1 MTDAK
6 VSVKGVNKGKFK
18 LGYPNNQEL
27 NQMSNEELN
36 TVLAQVKFDK
46 MKAGGL
52 KEKGDYPPSGNLREM
67 RKTISRILTIQQKR
81 RGR

>member
-1 MTDAK
+1 MTK
-6 VSVKGVNKGKFK
+6 QQVSAKGVNKGKFK
-18 LGYPNNQEL
+18 LNYPNTQEL

-36 TVLAQVKFDK
+36 QVLAQVKFDK

-67 RKTISRILTIQQKR
+67 RITIARILTIQQKR
-81 RGR
+81 R